1 MNILTKQKKRARS
14 PNLVP
19 LINIVFLL
27 LIFFMLTGTLK
38 RSDIFDISPPES
50 STGADAEAPELVLL
64 ISKSNKLA
72 LNNQNIEFSEL
83 NTKLLNIVQEFPLQ
97 EVLIKADGKATSG
110 TLSKVINVI
119 REAGIKRA
127 AIVTKTINVSD

>member
-1 MNILTKQKKRARS
+1 MNVLLKHNKRSRT

-64 ISKSNKLA
+64 ISKSNQIA
-72 LNNQNIEFSEL
+72 LNNKNIEFSEL
-83 NTKLLNIVQEFPLQ
+83 QKQLLVIVETYPLQ
-97 EVLIKADGKATSG
+97 EVLVKADGKAYSG
-110 TLSKVINVI
+110 TLSKIINII
-119 REAGIKRA
+119 RESGIKRA
-127 AIVTKTINVSD
+127 AIVTKTIDASN

>member
-50 STGADAEAPELVLL
+50 LTEADAEAPELILL

-83 NTKLLNIVQEFPLQ
+83 NTKLLNIVQEYPLQ

-127 AIVTKTINVSD
+127 AIVTKTINVSN

>member
-1 MNILTKQKKRARS
+1 MNILLKHNKRSRT

-64 ISKSNKLA
+64 ISKSNQIA
-72 LNNQNIEFSEL
+72 LNNKNIEFSEL
-83 NTKLLNIVQEFPLQ
+83 QKQLLVIVETYPLQ
-97 EVLIKADGKATSG
+97 EVLVKADGKAYSG
-110 TLSKVINVI
+110 TLSKIINII
-119 REAGIKRA
+119 RESGIKRA
-127 AIVTKTINVSD
+127 AIVTKTIDASN

>member
-1 MNILTKQKKRARS
+1 MNIFLKQNKRSRT
-14 PNLVP
+14 PNLIP

-64 ISKSNKLA
+64 ISKSNQIA
-72 LNNQNIEFSEL
+72 LNNKNIEFSEL
-83 NTKLLNIVQEFPLQ
+83 QKQLLVIVETYPLQ
-97 EVLIKADGKATSG
+97 EVLVKADGKAYSG
-110 TLSKVINVI
+110 TLSKIINII
-119 REAGIKRA
+119 RESGIKRA
-127 AIVTKTINVSD
+127 AIVTKTIDASN

>member
-1 MNILTKQKKRARS
+1 MNVFKKQKKRARS

-50 STGADAEAPELVLL
+50 LTGADAEAPELVLL

-72 LNNQNIEFSEL
+72 LNNQNIELSEL
-83 NTKLLNIVQEFPLQ
+83 NTKLLNIIQEYPLQ
-97 EVLIKADGKATSG
+97 EVLIKADGKANSG
-110 TLSKVINVI
+110 TLSKVINVM

>member
-1 MNILTKQKKRARS
+1 MNILTKQKKKARS

-50 STGADAEAPELVLL
+50 LTGADAEAPELVLL

-72 LNNQNIEFSEL
+72 LNNQNIELSEL
-83 NTKLLNIVQEFPLQ
+83 NTKLLNIIQKYPLQ
-97 EVLIKADGKATSG
+97 EVLIKADGKANSG

-119 REAGIKRA
+119 RESGIKRA

>member
-38 RSDIFDISPPES
+38 RSDIFDIAPPES
-50 STGADAEAPELVLL
+50 LTGADAEAPELVLL

-127 AIVTKTINVSD
+127 AIVTKTINESN

>member
-64 ISKSNKLA
+64 ISESNKLA

-83 NTKLLNIVQEFPLQ
+83 NTKLLNIIQEYPIQ
-97 EVLIKADGKATSG
+97 EILIKADGKASSG
-110 TLSKVINVI
+110 TLSKVINI
-119 REAGIKRA
+119 MREAGIKRA
-127 AIVTKTINVSD
+127 AIVTKTINVSN

>member
-83 NTKLLNIVQEFPLQ
+83 NTKLLNIIQEYPIQ
-97 EVLIKADGKATSG
+97 EVLIKADGKANSG
-110 TLSKVINVI
+110 TLSKVINVM

-127 AIVTKTINVSD
+127 AIVTKTINVSN

>member
-50 STGADAEAPELVLL
+50 LTGADAEAPELVLL

-83 NTKLLNIVQEFPLQ
+83 NTELLKIVQEYPLQ

-127 AIVTKTINVSD
+127 AIVTKTINVSN

>member
-1 MNILTKQKKRARS
+1 MNILIKQKKKARS

-64 ISKSNKLA
+64 ISKSNTLA

-83 NTKLLNIVQEFPLQ
+83 NTKLLNIIQEYPIQ
-97 EVLIKADGKATSG
+97 EILIKADGKASSG
-110 TLSKVINVI
+110 TLSKVINI
-119 REAGIKRA
+119 MREAGIKRA
-127 AIVTKTINVSD
+127 AIVTKTINISN

>member
-83 NTKLLNIVQEFPLQ
+83 NTKLLNIIQEYPIQ
-97 EVLIKADGKATSG
+97 EMLIKADGKANSG
-110 TLSKVINVI
+110 TLSKVINVM

>member
-50 STGADAEAPELVLL
+50 TTGADAEAPELVLL

-83 NTKLLNIVQEFPLQ
+83 YTKLLNIVQEYPLQ
-97 EVLIKADGKATSG
+97 EVLIKADGKAASG

>member
-1 MNILTKQKKRARS
+1 MNILTKQKKKARS

-83 NTKLLNIVQEFPLQ
+83 NTKLLNIIQEYPIQ
-97 EVLIKADGKATSG
+97 EVLIKADGKANSG
-110 TLSKVINVI
+110 TLSKVINI
-119 REAGIKRA
+119 MREAGIKRA
-127 AIVTKTINVSD
+127 AIVTKTINVSN

>member
-1 MNILTKQKKRARS
+1 MNILIKEKKKARS

-50 STGADAEAPELVLL
+50 LTGADAEAPELVLL

-72 LNNQNIEFSEL
+72 LNNQNIELSEL
-83 NTKLLNIVQEFPLQ
+83 NTKLLNIIQEYPLQ
-97 EVLIKADGKATSG
+97 EVLIKADGKANSG

-119 REAGIKRA
+119 RESGIKRA

>member
-83 NTKLLNIVQEFPLQ
+83 NTKLLNIVQEYPLQ

-127 AIVTKTINVSD
+127 AIVTKTINVSN

>member
-83 NTKLLNIVQEFPLQ
+83 NTKLLNIIQEYPIQ
-97 EVLIKADGKATSG
+97 EILIKADGKASSG
-110 TLSKVINVI
+110 TLSKVINVM

-127 AIVTKTINVSD
+127 AIVTKTINVSN

>member
-127 AIVTKTINVSD
+127 AIVTKTINESN